1 MISAPHPSNGG
12 FGMQDETGTLR
23 DRLLTTLAVLMGLLA
38 LSNFW
43 KPVAQHF
50 DPGGSAGFVFF
61 GTRLQGGSNA
71 VAGPLCGLLLA
82 AYAYGVWTMRRWV
95 VPIACLYAAYV
106 IANLVL
112 FMLNAP
118 PAEKP
123 STIGMLAYA
132 AVAIGVSSGAA
143 YALVQQRHRLR

>member
-1 MISAPHPSNGG
+1 
-12 FGMQDETGTLR
+12 MQSEAGTPR
-23 DRLLTTLAVLMGLLA
+23 GPLLTALAVLMGLLA

-43 KPVAQHF
+43 KPMAQRF

-61 GTRLQGGSNA
+61 GTRLQGGANA
-71 VAGPLCGLLLA
+71 IAGPLFGLLLA

-95 VPIACLYAAYV
+95 VPIACIYAAYV

-118 PAEKP
+118 QAEQP
-123 STIGMLAYA
+123 PPMLGMLVYA
-132 AVAIGVSSGAA
+132 AVAIGVSSGGA
-143 YALVQQRHRLR
+143 YYLVQHRDRLR